1 MEDINWEES
10 FKNDR
15 RKEID
20 FENEINGNHSSSKS
34 YANQFS
40 RLRQEEE
47 TFNGQTRQSS
57 FRDDYTQAE
66 QDRRHV
72 PHEDRKSYGDA
83 YQTRGSTTLKKE
95 PTFQYN
101 EKEDGGRVQSDWRFL
116 DLKNKKQT
124 GDVYKKILYYN
135 KKNDHKVF
143 NFVSSRGKE
152 GTSTVVANLT
162 DYINSQAI
170 EKRILVIDANLQ
182 SPNLHKIFNISQD
195 TYGLMDIFNNRIG
208 VREAFTPISSN
219 IFFLCCG
226 NGNTKTNDSLDQ
238 ENFLKLLN
246 YCRQEFDYIL
256 VDCPPVLSSND
267 ALSIAPAADLT
278 FLIIRSGEVQRPVA
292 EKAKTLLQNDECQIG
307 GIILNR
313 VQQVIPSWVYKF
325 I

>member
-1 MEDINWEES
+1 MAICRIKGQTLIRYL
-10 FKNDR
+10 FLVLLR
-15 RKEID
+15 
-20 FENEINGNHSSSKS
+20 
-34 YANQFS
+34 S
-40 RLRQEEE
+40 RL
-47 TFNGQTRQSS
+47 
-57 FRDDYTQAE
+57 DCLI
-66 QDRRHV
+66 
-72 PHEDRKSYGDA
+72 
-83 YQTRGSTTLKKE
+83 LKKE
-95 PTFQYN
+95 QP
-101 EKEDGGRVQSDWRFL
+101 G
-116 DLKNKKQT
+116 
-124 GDVYKKILYYN
+124 
-135 KKNDHKVF
+135 VF
-143 NFVSSRGKE
+143 
-152 GTSTVVANLT
+152 
-162 DYINSQAI
+162 
-170 EKRILVIDANLQ
+170 
-182 SPNLHKIFNISQD
+182 FN
-195 TYGLMDIFNNRIG
+195 
-208 VREAFTPISSN
+208 SN